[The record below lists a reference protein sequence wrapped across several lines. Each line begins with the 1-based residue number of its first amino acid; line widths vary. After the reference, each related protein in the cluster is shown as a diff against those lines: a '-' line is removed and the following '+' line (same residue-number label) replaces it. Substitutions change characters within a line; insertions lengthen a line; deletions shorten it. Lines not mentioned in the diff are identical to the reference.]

1 MNDLYLIYKNM
12 TRKPLRLFLTCFAI
26 FIAFL
31 IFGAVT
37 TLKSALDAGID
48 LAADNRLVVVNKIN
62 FTQPLPIAYAQ
73 KVAAVDGVENVT
85 YANWFG
91 GYYQEPRNQ
100 IVAMAVEPESWLQV
114 YEREI
119 VLSPERRAAW
129 LGNRQGVIV
138 GESLAQRLGWKIGD
152 RVPVS
157 SSIFSHKDGGHT
169 WDFVVEGIFTGSD
182 PQHDTNSMYLHFK
195 YFMETQSFGGEWIGW
210 ITLTTADAA
219 QNQRIADAIDD
230 GFANSQAETDTST
243 EEAFSKAFI
252 EQIGNIGLIIFGVV
266 FMAFFTILILVGNTM
281 ALAVRE
287 RTGEIAV
294 LKTLGF
300 PAPRIFK
307 MVLTESLLIALIGG
321 LAGLGAAW
329 LIIEGAKGT
338 MAQFLPNLMLDSG
351 IALQALLFMLLL
363 GLITGLLPALNAL
376 RLNIVTA
383 FNRG

>member
-1 MNDLYLIYKNM
+1 MSDLYLIYKNM

-31 IFGAVT
+31 IYGAVT

-73 KVAAVDGVENVT
+73 KVAAVEGVEHVT

-91 GYYQEPRNQ
+91 GYYQEARNQ
-100 IVAMAVEPESWLQV
+100 IVAMAVEPESLLQV

-119 VLSPERRAAW
+119 VLPLEQRAAW
-129 LGNRQGVIV
+129 LGNRQGLIA
-138 GESLAQRLGWKIGD
+138 GKNLAQRLGWKVGD

-157 SSIFSHKDGGHT
+157 SNIFSHKEGGHT

-182 PQHDTNSMYLHFK
+182 PQHDTNSMYFHYK
-195 YFMETQSFGGEWIGW
+195 YFMETQSFGGDWIGW
-210 ITLTTADAA
+210 ITLTTVDPA
-219 QNQRIADAIDD
+219 QNQRIADEIDN

-243 EEAFSKAFI
+243 EAAFSKAFI

-300 PAPRIFK
+300 AAPRIFK

-329 LIIEGAKGT
+329 LIVEGAKAT
-338 MAQFLPNLMLDSG
+338 MAQFLPNLVLDSG
-351 IALQALLFMLLL
+351 IALQALAFMLLL
-363 GLITGLLPALNAL
+363 GLVTGLLPALNAL

>member
-1 MNDLYLIYKNM
+1 MSDFYLIVKNM

-31 IFGAVT
+31 IYGAVT
-37 TLKSALDAGID
+37 TLKSAMDAGID
-48 LAADNRLVVVNKIN
+48 LAADNRLVIVNKIN

-91 GYYQEPRNQ
+91 GYYQEARNQ

-114 YEREI
+114 YEREV
-119 VLSPERRAAW
+119 VLTPEQRAAW
-129 LGNRQGVIV
+129 LGNRQGVIA

-157 SSIFSHKDGGHT
+157 SNIFSHKDGGHT

-210 ITLTTADAA
+210 ITLTTEDAA
-219 QNQRIADAIDD
+219 LNQRIADDIDS

-252 EQIGNIGLIIFGVV
+252 EQIGNIGLIIFSVV
-266 FMAFFTILILVGNTM
+266 FMAFFTILILAGNSM

-300 PAPRIFK
+300 AAPRIFK
-307 MVLTESLLIALIGG
+307 MVLAESLLIALIGG

-329 LIIEGAKGT
+329 LVIEGAKET
-338 MAQFLPNLMLDSG
+338 MSQFLPNLVLDSG
-351 IALQALLFMLLL
+351 IALQALVFMLLL
-363 GLITGLLPALNAL
+363 GLVTGLLPAFKAL